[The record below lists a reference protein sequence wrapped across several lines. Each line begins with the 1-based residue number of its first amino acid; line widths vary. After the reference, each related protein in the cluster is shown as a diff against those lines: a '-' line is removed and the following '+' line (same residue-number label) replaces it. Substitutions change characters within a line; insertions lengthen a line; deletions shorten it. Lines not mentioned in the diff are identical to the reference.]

1 MGPAVKLLNVR
12 QGERWI
18 EDYARDF
25 MGVARQSAMENT
37 CLIFWGGL
45 AEPFRS
51 RMLYWVPVESLED
64 YINLALNLSDSAF
77 RVELAVE
84 PAQFREPT
92 ESAQRPLCSVSP
104 QSPLQSPLH
113 SVSPQSPLQSPLHS
127 VSPQSPLQSPLSSVS
142 PQSPHREPRESAK
155 KACEAA
161 AASAHGP
168 PALPAP
174 PWHPCLPLPPG
185 PLPLHGPGQVVLNTA
200 RKVYSRKVLLR
211 GLLFY

>member
-37 CLIFWGGL
+37 CLVFWGGL

-92 ESAQRPLCSVSP
+92 ESAPETALFRESTESAPEP
-104 QSPLQSPLH
+104 APF
-113 SVSPQSPLQSPLHS
+113 
-127 VSPQSPLQSPLSSVS
+127 
-142 PQSPHREPRESAK
+142 REPTESAP
-155 KACEAA
+155 E
-161 AASAHGP
+161 
-168 PALPAP
+168 PAP
-174 PWHPCLPLPPG
+174 FREPTESAPEPAQFREPTESAPG
-185 PLPLHGPGQVVLNTA
+185 AQRVSKKGLWGSGVVC
-200 RKVYSRKVLLR
+200 SRSSCSTSTTLAPVSTSASRPSSSTWASPSCVKHSQESVLS
-211 GLLFY
+211 